1 MINYEMLMFT
11 VILVGYAVASI
22 VSTGYVKYEV
32 SKKQLIGCAILA
44 VLIVIIMSM
53 AQITI

>member
-11 VILVGYAVASI
+11 VMLVGYAVASI

-32 SKKQLIGCAILA
+32 SKKQLTGCAILA
-44 VLIVIIMSM
+44 VLVIIIMSM

>member
-11 VILVGYAVASI
+11 VMLVGYAVASI

-44 VLIVIIMSM
+44 VLVIIIMSM

>member
-11 VILVGYAVASI
+11 VMLVGYAVASI

-32 SKKQLIGCAILA
+32 SKKQLVGCAILA
-44 VLIVIIMSM
+44 VLVIIIMSM

>member
-11 VILVGYAVASI
+11 VMLVGYAVASI

-44 VLIVIIMSM
+44 VLFIIIMSM
-53 AQITI
+53 Y

>member
-11 VILVGYAVASI
+11 VMLVGYAVASI

-32 SKKQLIGCAILA
+32 SKKQLIWCAILA
-44 VLIVIIMSM
+44 VLVIIIMSM

>member
-11 VILVGYAVASI
+11 VMLVGYAVASI

-44 VLIVIIMSM
+44 VLTIIIMSM